1 MGDYVHAHPVL
12 GATALT
18 EDAVDLDELV
28 FHPWTVQGPREVP
41 TFVGGSGSH
50 VIDTDGR
57 RYLDFSS
64 QLVFANLGHQHPGI
78 VAAIKQQADR
88 LCTLAPGYASDVR
101 GEAARMIVEVAPDGL
116 GHVLF
121 TTGGTEAIEH
131 AVRMARLH
139 NRRPK
144 VLAAYRS
151 YHGST
156 TTSIHLTGDQRRW
169 ASDTGAAGAVHFF
182 GPFLYRSA
190 FGSTTPEEEC
200 ERALAHLEQV
210 ILLEGPSTISALVLE
225 PVTGSSGVIVPPAGY
240 LRGVRDLCTRHGIVF
255 IADEVLV
262 GFGRTGA
269 WFGVDHD
276 GVSPDLLVFAKGVN
290 SGYVPLGGV
299 LVSDSIHETFTKRP
313 YPAGMTYSGHP
324 LACAAAVGA
333 IEAMRDEHTV
343 AAAARLGTDILGP
356 ALGQLAENH
365 PSVGDVRGLGGIWT
379 VELVRDRETKEPL
392 VAVGATSAANAPM
405 SAVFKACL
413 ERGLIALILGNR
425 IHVAPPLNVS
435 DSDAAG
441 GLAILDEALTAAD
454 TFRGEEAGR
463 GAVPV
468 RT

>member
-1 MGDYVHAHPVL
+1 M
-12 GATALT
+12 
-18 EDAVDLDELV
+18 DLDELV
-28 FHPWTVQGPREVP
+28 FHPWSAQGPRVVP
-41 TFVGGSGSH
+41 TFVGGSGSY
-50 VIDTDGR
+50 VVDASGR

-64 QLVFANLGHQHPGI
+64 QLVFTNLGHQHPRI
-78 VAAIKQQADR
+78 VAAVKEQADR
-88 LCTLAPGYASDVR
+88 LCTLAPGHASDVR
-101 GEAARMIVEVAPDGL
+101 GEAARLIVEIAPEGL

-131 AVRMARLH
+131 AVRMAGLH
-139 NRRPK
+139 TGRPK

-156 TTSIHLTGDQRRW
+156 TTSIHLTGDPRRW

-190 FGSTTPEEEC
+190 FGSTTPDEEREQ
-200 ERALAHLEQV
+200 ALAHLEQV

-269 WFGVDHD
+269 WFGVDHE

-299 LVSDSIHETFTKRP
+299 LVGDSVYATFTNRP

-333 IEAMRDEHTV
+333 IGAMHDEGTV

-356 ALGQLAENH
+356 GLTKLAQNH
-365 PSVGDVRGLGGIWT
+365 PSIGDVRGIGGLWT
-379 VELVRDRETKEPL
+379 LELVRDRQTKEPL
-392 VAVGATSAANAPM
+392 VSVGATGEANAPM
-405 SAVFKACL
+405 TAFGKACL
-413 ERGLIALILGNR
+413 GRGLVPLVLGNR
-425 IHVAPPLNVS
+425 IHVAPALNVS
-435 DSDAAG
+435 DRDAAT
-441 GLAILDEALTAAD
+441 GLAILDQALAEVD
-454 TFRGEEAGR
+454 SFLE
-463 GAVPV
+463 
-468 RT
+468 